1 MSYFHSV
8 TLDKEKC
15 HGCTNCIKN
24 CPTEAIRV
32 RGGKAKIIKERCI
45 DCGECIRI
53 CPYHAKRAVTGDFEE
68 LQNFKFNIAM
78 PAPSF
83 YGQFK
88 NLDDR
93 NKVLSALLEVGFD
106 DVFEVSI
113 GAELA
118 TEATKRVLLAT
129 EHKKLIISSACPAV
143 LRLIRERFP
152 DLLDNVSPVLSP
164 MEIAASVA
172 RERARQVTGFSDEEI
187 GVFFI
192 TPCPAK
198 VTSVKSPLALQKSH
212 VSGCF
217 SSNAMYLKVRSA
229 MKNLKEIK
237 SFPNS
242 TAGGVA
248 WARSGGEAMGVETS
262 KYIAVDGIKNV
273 IDVLEAIEDDM
284 LGDIVFAELCACPGG
299 CVGGPLNVANP
310 FIASTR
316 IKDLLEKSE
325 VKTGTF
331 KYTDGEFLRTK
342 DIEAAPVMRLDEDF
356 SKAMQMMEDIETIYA
371 NMPKLDCGSCGAP
384 SCKALSEDIVR
395 GFGNENDCIF
405 KMRERVKELA
415 KELFDLETQ
424 PYGNNSEKEL

>member
-8 TLDKEKC
+8 TLEKEKC

-53 CPYHAKRAVTGDFEE
+53 CPYHAKLAVTDS
-68 LQNFKFNIAM
+68 LDALKNYKYNIAM

-88 NLDDR
+88 SLDDR
-93 NKVLSALLEVGFD
+93 NKVLTAFLEVGFD

-113 GAELA
+113 GAEYA
-118 TEATKRVLLAT
+118 TAQTRRLLKQKDL
-129 EHKKLIISSACPAV
+129 KKPVISSACPAV
-143 LRLIRERFP
+143 VRLIRERFP
-152 DLLDNVSPVLSP
+152 DLLENVSNVLSP
-164 MEIAASVA
+164 MEISAFIAKDKA
-172 RERARQVTGFSDEEI
+172 MKKTGFSEEEI

-198 VTSVKSPLALQKSH
+198 VTSIKNPLTLEKSYVNGAFS
-212 VSGCF
+212 VSE
-217 SSNAMYLKVRSA
+217 MYLKIRSH
-229 MKNLKEIK
+229 MKNLKEVK

-242 TAGGVA
+242 TTHGVL
-248 WARSGGEAMGVETS
+248 WGRGGGESMGTKTP
-262 KYIAVDGIKNV
+262 KYITVDGIKNV
-273 IDVLEAIEDDM
+273 IGILEAIEDDK
-284 LGDIVFAELCACPGG
+284 LGDIDFAELCACPGG

-316 IKDLLEKSE
+316 IKNMKIDDEAELELENYPECKLIREKLIETQS
-325 VKTGTF
+325 VMQLDKDF
-331 KYTDGEFLRTK
+331 K
-342 DIEAAPVMRLDEDF
+342 
-356 SKAMQMMEDIETIYA
+356 KAMQMMEDIDKIYSQ
-371 NMPKLDCGSCGAP
+371 MPKLDCGSCGAP
-384 SCKALSEDIVR
+384 SCKALAEDIVR

-405 KMRERVKELA
+405 KMREKVKELA
-415 KELFDLETQ
+415 KELFDLEAK
-424 PYGNNSEKEL
+424 PYGNNSEDEL

>member
-53 CPYHAKRAVTGDFEE
+53 CPYHAKLAVTDSLDE
-68 LQNFKFNIAM
+68 LKNYKYNIAM

-88 NLDDR
+88 NIDDR
-93 NKVLSALLEVGFD
+93 NKILTAFIDIGFD

-113 GAELA
+113 GAEYA
-118 TEATKRVLLAT
+118 TEATKRLLLQEGLT
-129 EHKKLIISSACPAV
+129 KPVISSACPAV
-143 LRLIRERFP
+143 VRLIRERFP
-152 DLLDNVSPVLSP
+152 DLLGNLSNVLSP
-164 MEIAASVA
+164 MEIAAFIA
-172 RERARQVTGFSDEEI
+172 KDRAKTQTGLDEKEI

-198 VTSVKSPLALQKSH
+198 VTSIKNPLTLEKSYVNGAFS
-212 VSGCF
+212 VSE
-217 SSNAMYLKVRSA
+217 MYLKIRA
-229 MKNLKEIK
+229 ALKTQKEVK

-242 TAGGVA
+242 TTHGVS
-248 WARSGGEAMGVETS
+248 WARSGGESMGTKLS
-262 KYIAVDGIKNV
+262 KYINVDGIKNV
-273 IDVLEAIEDDM
+273 IAILEAIEDEK
-284 LGDIVFAELCACPGG
+284 LGDIEFAELCACPGG
-299 CVGGPLNVANP
+299 CVGGALNVANP

-316 IKDLLEKSE
+316 IKNMEISDEE
-325 VKTGTF
+325 GF
-331 KYTDGEFLRTK
+331 EFLNYPENKMLREKT
-342 DIEAAPVMRLDEDF
+342 IETASVMQLDKNF
-356 SKAMQMMEDIETIYA
+356 TKAMQMMEDMERLYSE
-371 NMPKLDCGSCGAP
+371 MPKLDCGSCGAP
-384 SCKALSEDIVR
+384 SCKALAEDIVR

-424 PYGNNSEKEL
+424 PYGNNSQDEL

>member
-53 CPYHAKRAVTGDFEE
+53 CPYHAKLAVTDTLEE
-68 LQNFKFNIAM
+68 LKNYKYNIAM

-93 NKVLSALLEVGFD
+93 NKVLTAFLEVGFD

-113 GAELA
+113 GAEYA
-118 TEATKRVLLAT
+118 TAQTRRLLT
-129 EHKKLIISSACPAV
+129 QKNLTRPVISSACPAV
-143 LRLIRERFP
+143 VRLIRERFP
-152 DLLDNVSPVLSP
+152 DLLGNVSNVLSP
-164 MEIAASVA
+164 MEISAFIA
-172 RERARQVTGFSDEEI
+172 RDKAMKKTGFSEDEI

-198 VTSVKSPLALQKSH
+198 VTSIKNPLTLEKSY
-212 VSGCF
+212 VSGAF
-217 SSNAMYLKVRSA
+217 SVSEMYLKIRSHV
-229 MKNLKEIK
+229 KNLKEIK

-242 TAGGVA
+242 TSHGILWG
-248 WARSGGEAMGVETS
+248 RGGGESMGTKTP
-262 KYIAVDGIKNV
+262 KYITVDGIKNV
-273 IDVLEAIEDDM
+273 IGILEAIEDEK
-284 LGDIVFAELCACPGG
+284 LGDIDFAELCACPGG
-299 CVGGPLNVANP
+299 CVGGALNVANP

-316 IKDLLEKSE
+316 IKNMKIDDENELELENYPDSKFVRE
-325 VKTGTF
+325 KMINPQGVMQL
-331 KYTDGEFLRTK
+331 DK
-342 DIEAAPVMRLDEDF
+342 DFA
-356 SKAMQMMEDIETIYA
+356 KAMEMMEDIDKIYSQ
-371 NMPKLDCGSCGAP
+371 MPKLDCGSCGAP
-384 SCKALSEDIVR
+384 SCKALAEDIVR

-405 KMRERVKELA
+405 KMREKVKELA
-415 KELFDLETQ
+415 KELFDLEAQ
-424 PYGNNSEKEL
+424 PYGNNSEDEL

>member
-68 LQNFKFNIAM
+68 LQKFKFNIAM

-93 NKVLSALLEVGFD
+93 NKVLTALLEVGFD

-118 TEATKRVLLAT
+118 TKATKMVLLKT
-129 EHKKLIISSACPAV
+129 EHKKLLISSACPAV

-152 DLLDNVSPVLSP
+152 DLLDNLSPVLSP

-172 RERARQVTGFSDEEI
+172 RERAKEATGFSDEEI

-198 VTSVKSPLALQKSH
+198 VTSVKSPLALQKSY
-212 VSGCF
+212 VNGCF
-217 SSNAMYLKVRSA
+217 SSNEMYLRVRSV
-229 MKNLKEIK
+229 MKNLKEVK

-242 TAGGVA
+242 TSGGVA

-316 IKDLLEKSE
+316 IKDLLEKSGE
-325 VKTGTF
+325 GTGSF
-331 KYTDGEFLRTK
+331 EYSEGEFLRTK

-356 SKAMQMMEDIETIYA
+356 SKAMQMMEDIETIYT